1 MNSQQ
6 PSPLVPQGQLT
17 DAKFKTRSRVRW
29 AVFFV
34 LAIHLV
40 GLLALLM
47 QGCRKEEPIPPAD
60 LVDTNAL
67 VAPTMDTT
75 NIAPVDTNYVPNTMI
90 ETNPPIDTAAPVV
103 TNAGGPAPAATTQGM
118 TEYTIVKGDSF
129 TSIGKKFQVSAK
141 AIADA
146 NPGLDPTR
154 LKLGQKINI
163 PAPAPISAAPAV
175 SNGGAAATADGQ
187 VVYTV
192 QSGDMN

>member
-1 MNSQQ
+1 
-6 PSPLVPQGQLT
+6 
-17 DAKFKTRSRVRW
+17 
-29 AVFFV
+29 
-34 LAIHLV
+34 
-40 GLLALLM
+40 M

-192 QSGDMN
+192 QSGDNLTKIASKYNVSVKAIRSANNLATDRITVGQKLKIPAKAAAQ